1 MKRSKLH
8 KRQKGREKKTSWLI
22 GKYGVK
28 QFLTVTCAIFE
39 TWKEDPKTQ
48 ILNNP
53 LVKFEA

>member
-22 GKYGVK
+22 GKFGVT
-28 QFLTVTCAIFE
+28 QFLTDTCAIFE
-39 TWKEDPKTQ
+39 PWKKDPKTQ

-53 LVKFEA
+53 FLLEK